1 MQRVEHSALVPY
13 TAEEMYQLV
22 NDFSSYPEFMDACE
36 KAEELNRGDDWV
48 EGRLTL
54 GSGGMQQS
62 FSTRNQL
69 HENEK
74 VIMKAIDG
82 PFKHFEGVW
91 AFESVSDQGCKVNF
105 SLEVAFSNPLLGMAA
120 GRFFQKI
127 GDNVVSGMIER
138 AKTLYGSRSL

>member
-1 MQRVEHSALVPY
+1 MQRVEHSAIVPY
-13 TAEEMYQLV
+13 SAEEMYQLV
-22 NDFSSYPEFMDACE
+22 NDFSSYPAFMDACE
-36 KAEELNRGDDWV
+36 TAEELSRGDDWV

-54 GSGGMQQS
+54 GGGGMKQS

-69 HENEK
+69 HVNEK
-74 VIMKAIDG
+74 VVMQAIDG

-91 AFESVSDQGCKVNF
+91 AFDAMGDQGCKVNF

-127 GDNVVSGMIER
+127 GDSVVSGMIER
-138 AKTLYGSRSL
+138 AKVVYGPRSL